1 MTARVATD
9 DGDGR
14 APLSVW
20 PRYRIGL
27 IGFAA
32 FVALLFGLEGAGLPR
47 AWIAAVGLLAPVAL
61 YAGIGLAARTMQPA
75 EYFVAGRRV
84 PAVYNGMAIAADWM
98 SVASFLSLTGILY
111 VNGYAG
117 LAYVLGWTG
126 GFCLVAFA
134 IAPYLRK
141 FGQYTIPDFLAER
154 YGSGTVR
161 QVSLLVC
168 ALISFVYV
176 VAQIYGIGLIAAR
189 LTGFAFE
196 LGVLVGLGGVLV
208 CSFLGG
214 MRAVTWTQVAQYA
227 VLLTSFLLP
236 VVWLSV
242 KQTGVPLPQLA
253 FGAQVHQVGERER
266 ELAADPLELQVIGHY
281 RAEAARYERLLADVE
296 ASLVSER
303 AALVQRRND
312 AVAMRAPLREFQA
325 IERALLA
332 LPREPA
338 AARAA
343 WERARDAAL
352 ERARPLGGM
361 APHVQAY
368 AGDPAGDATQRAAY
382 ADSRINFI
390 ALVFCLM
397 VGTAGMPHVL
407 TRFYTTPSVREA
419 RRSVTWALLLI
430 VVVYV
435 SAPVLAVLLKAEVLN
450 AVVGLRYDRLPAW
463 IVEWARVD
471 AALLSI
477 NDVNR
482 DGILQLGELR
492 INGDILVLATPEI
505 GGMPFAVTCLVAAGA
520 LAAALSTA
528 DGLLLTT
535 ANALT
540 HDFYFRTFAPDA
552 SATRQVASSKVVL
565 MVIALLAAY
574 VATRRPATILHLVT
588 PLFSIAAATLFPAL
602 VLGIFWK
609 RTTCWGACAGM
620 LAGLGL
626 TLYYLLT
633 RDPLLRAWIG
643 LDAAAPRW
651 FGVQAGAAGVF
662 GVPAAFAA
670 AIVVSLLARRSTEM
684 DDWVD
689 RIRRPDEGRL

>member
-1 MTARVATD
+1 MSALRDV
-9 DGDGR
+9 GDGR
-14 APLSVW
+14 DGAAPARLW
-20 PRYRIGL
+20 QRYRVGL
-27 IGFAA
+27 AGFAA

-47 AWIAAVGLLAPVAL
+47 AWIAAVGLLAPVVL

-111 VNGYAG
+111 VTGFAG

-126 GFCLVAFA
+126 GFCLIAFA

-154 YGSGTVR
+154 YDSGAVR
-161 QVSLLVC
+161 LVGLLVG

-176 VAQIYGIGLIAAR
+176 IAQIYGIGLITSR

-214 MRAVTWTQVAQYA
+214 MRAVTWTQVAQYG
-227 VLLTSFLLP
+227 VLLSAFLLP
-236 VVWLSV
+236 VFWLSV
-242 KQTGVPLPQLA
+242 KQTGMPLPQLA
-253 FGAQVHQVGERER
+253 FGTQVQQVTERER
-266 ELAADPLELQVIGHY
+266 ALAADPLEREVTEHY
-281 RAEAARYERLLADVE
+281 RAEAARYERMLADVE
-296 ASLVSER
+296 AALAAER
-303 AALVQRRND
+303 ATLVQRRND
-312 AVAMRAPLREFQA
+312 AVADRLPLREFQA
-325 IERALLA
+325 IERALVT
-332 LPREPA
+332 LPRDPA
-338 AARAA
+338 AARVA

-361 APHVQAY
+361 APHARAY
-368 AGDPAGDATQRAAY
+368 AGDPDGDAAQRDAF

-435 SAPVLAVLLKAEVLN
+435 SAPVLAVLLKVEVLN
-450 AVVGLRYDRLPAW
+450 SVVGLRYDRLPAW

-477 NDVNR
+477 QDVNR
-482 DGILQLGELR
+482 DGIVQFGELR

-505 GGMPFAVTCLVAAGA
+505 GGMPYAVTCLVAAGA

-540 HDFYFRTFAPDA
+540 HDFYFRNFAPDA
-552 SATRQVASSKVVL
+552 SATRRVASSKVVL
-565 MVIALLAAY
+565 MVVALLAAY
-574 VATRRPATILHLVT
+574 VATRRPSTILHLVT

-609 RTTCWGACAGM
+609 RTTRWGACAGM
-620 LAGLGL
+620 LAGLAL

-633 RDPLLRAWIG
+633 RDPLLSGWIG
-643 LDAAAPRW
+643 LDAAPRW

-670 AIVVSLLARRSTEM
+670 AALVSLLGRRSAAT
-684 DDWVD
+684 DAWVD
-689 RIRRPDEGRL
+689 RVRRPDEA